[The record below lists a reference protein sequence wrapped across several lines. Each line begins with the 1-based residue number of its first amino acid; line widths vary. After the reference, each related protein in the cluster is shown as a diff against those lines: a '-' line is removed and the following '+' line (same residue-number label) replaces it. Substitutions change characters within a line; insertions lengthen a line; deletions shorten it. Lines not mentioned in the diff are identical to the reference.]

1 MKRFK
6 EITLENLGEL
16 KSIINAVKREANEK
30 KNYTGTIQY

>member
-16 KSIINAVKREANEK
+16 KSITNAVKREANEK
-30 KNYTGTIQY
+30 KN